1 MIRFEEV
8 TRRYEA
14 GGRPALDDVTVEFY
28 RGDFAFLIGASGS
41 GKSTLL
47 RMILREGLPQRGKV
61 TVAGQNLGLMLDRR
75 VPDFRRSIG
84 MVFQDFRLLP
94 DKTVFDNVAFAMRV
108 LGAKR
113 GAIRKRVTKVLEKV
127 ELAHLAKRYPHEIS
141 GGEQQRAAIARAIVN
156 DPAILLADEPTGNL
170 DPRASAEVM
179 KVLRWINASGTT
191 VIMATHDRA
200 IVDHAQT
207 RVVQL
212 HRGRLVRD
220 EAHGFYDAPEGS
232 EAWDVLA
239 QEESESGLRAHDPAP
254 LKTAVAPAL
263 GSAAADGA
271 AEHDSFQDGEHHT
284 WEPDTQDHHFVE
296 SRDES
301 IDHVGDHP
309 EDQVMAPGEDPSV
322 LAFDED
328 PVLQETAESSPAL
341 RELDFDHHGG
351 NDVHIDDAGAAQHEH
366 PGMRDERHDAWPLDA
381 PILDEPVLDEPTRDA
396 PMSEAAILDEPFS
409 EGPADESSRHRG
421 VEGETEQEPDDEFHD
436 AADTAPDVNEDESE
450 FVPETGF
457 SVTWPDHL
465 REDVHG
471 HDVPE
476 PHGDFDGTEL
486 PDLDQDG
493 FTEAE
498 EEPELE
504 EPLTG
509 EIMPIP
515 QAVETDLRHHDQDL
529 DPDQD
534 LDQDLDPDKFTDA
547 EQDLGAEQD
556 PDPEQYPDP
565 DQDLRSDLGAEPD
578 HANGD
583 RSGSDQDSSRSG
595 PQGPEPS
602 GVPLT
607 PATPAQPRPRLSWL
621 AHAEE
626 ESPQRPD
633 HRPAE
638 TQAPARPIFT
648 LDPPSPRPPRAPE
661 SRLDPVPAEDPVL
674 DGDPADGRDPVLEQ
688 DPGLEQDP
696 VIAEDPELNQD
707 PELSQGPER
716 DHHLAQEQDPAP
728 EQDLQSQDAAE
739 HPAASES
746 GPEVYPVPEERPVPK
761 PMSSASQSTY
771 TDARRTA
778 EHLGIPRSRRSIMR
792 RLRRDG

>member
-263 GSAAADGA
+263 GSAAVDAA
-271 AEHDSFQDGEHHT
+271 AEHDSFDDGEHHT

-341 RELDFDHHGG
+341 RELDFDHHGDPHGDPHGDHDFDHHRG
-351 NDVHIDDAGAAQHEH
+351 NDVHLDDSGAAQHEH
-366 PGMRDERHDAWPLDA
+366 PGMRDVRHDAWPLDA
-381 PILDEPVLDEPTRDA
+381 PILDEPTRDA

-409 EGPADESSRHRG
+409 EGPADDSGRHRG
-421 VEGETEQEPDDEFHD
+421 VEGESEQEPDDEFHD

-450 FVPETGF
+450 FVPETSF

-509 EIMPIP
+509 EITPIP

-529 DPDQD
+529 DPGQD
-534 LDQDLDPDKFTDA
+534 LDPDQDLDP
-547 EQDLGAEQD
+547 ER
-556 PDPEQYPDP
+556 
-565 DQDLRSDLGAEPD
+565 DQDHRTDLGAEPD
-578 HANGD
+578 HASGD
-583 RSGSDQDSSRSG
+583 GSGSAQDSSRTG
-595 PQGPEPS
+595 PQHPEPS

-648 LDPPSPRPPRAPE
+648 LDPPSSRPPRAPE
-661 SRLDPVPAEDPVL
+661 SLLDSVPAEEPVL
-674 DGDPADGRDPVLEQ
+674 DGDPAESRDPVLEQ
-688 DPGLEQDP
+688 DLESDQD
-696 VIAEDPELNQD
+696 
-707 PELSQGPER
+707 
-716 DHHLAQEQDPAP
+716 LAQEQDPAP

-739 HPAASES
+739 RPAASES
-746 GPEVYPVPEERPVPK
+746 GPEGYPVPEERPVPK

-778 EHLGIPRSRRSIMR
+778 EHLGLPRSRRSIMR